1 MANRSTGTTNLR
13 LFVALDPP
21 PGVCAEVA
29 GWARQAAGS
38 DRRMR
43 PVPARNCHIT
53 LAFIGKADE
62 SAVAPIDEAIEASA
76 AAVTGLSLGAPVW
89 LPRRRPRALAL
100 EVHDGR
106 GDLEACHHRLA
117 EALGEAI
124 GWEPER
130 RFRPHLTAIRLGRG
144 VLPGKTPL
152 PVSPA
157 LDFDGEAVTLYRSR
171 LLPEGA
177 QYDPLVRVRLQP
189 RPGTRRP

>member
-1 MANRSTGTTNLR
+1 MARNDAGKSNIR

-21 PGVCAEVA
+21 SDVCGAVA
-29 GWARQAAGS
+29 AWARLAAGP

-53 LAFIGKADE
+53 LAFIGKAGE
-62 SAVAPIDEAIEASA
+62 SAVPLLGEAIESSA

-100 EVHDGR
+100 EVHDSR
-106 GDLEACHHRLA
+106 GELDACHSRLA
-117 EALGEAI
+117 AALGEAT
-124 GWEPER
+124 GWKPER
-130 RFRPHLTAIRLGRG
+130 RFRPHLTAVRLGRG
-144 VLPGKTPL
+144 VLPEEKPL

-157 LDFDGEAVTLYRSR
+157 LEFSGEAVTLFRSQ

-177 QYDPLVRVRLQP
+177 RYDALVRVGL
-189 RPGTRRP
+189 